1 MNVPYKLYYRL
12 GFHPWEDAEEM
23 TEFVASFDRLVAT
36 EETSDKP
43 PFGRALDLGCG
54 SGIWGRHLEKRGW
67 TVTGI
72 DYSRS
77 ALRRAQERADSNGS
91 NLRLVEG
98 DVGDLRGAG
107 VGSGYRL
114 LTDTGTFHG
123 LDEAKRLAMG
133 REIDA
138 VASDDATLILLAWDP
153 KRRGPFPRGVS
164 QGEIQEAFPGW
175 KVTNAG
181 PTGYPPPPPLRATE
195 DWYRLR
201 RT

>member
-1 MNVPYKLYYRL
+1 
-12 GFHPWEDAEEM
+12 
-23 TEFVASFDRLVAT
+23 
-36 EETSDKP
+36 
-43 PFGRALDLGCG
+43 
-54 SGIWGRHLEKRGW
+54 
-67 TVTGI
+67 
-72 DYSRS
+72 
-77 ALRRAQERADSNGS
+77 
-91 NLRLVEG
+91 
-98 DVGDLRGAG
+98 
-107 VGSGYRL
+107 
-114 LTDTGTFHG
+114 
-123 LDEAKRLAMG
+123 MG

-201 RT
+201 RE